1 MYAMWLSR
9 RKSAVRVMRMD
20 DIVSVTYTVV
30 DVPDKKQDPQKQT
43 PNKQTPN
50 RQIVLDTSTLLSDP
64 DALTGFPDCDIV
76 LPLTVIE
83 ELDGAKSRYDAQG
96 AAARK
101 VIRYLEKS
109 RLQAGG
115 DLQKKVSI
123 GQNSTLRIEINGYKS
138 QNVASMGLSLERND
152 NRIIATALAISSAN
166 ADVCLVSVDVNM
178 RVKASA
184 LGLTATD
191 WQPVTLTS
199 SRVHGWHCI
208 QSSQDDIDTLYSQ
221 GKLRL
226 AEDCVASV
234 NEFVVL
240 QANSSSALCVRTGEF
255 LEKVTTQSPWGL
267 SPRNKEQ
274 IFALHLLMDQNIP
287 IVGLAGSAGTGK
299 TILSLAAALEQIME
313 PASRVYERL
322 VILRPIMAV
331 GRQELGYLPG
341 TLEEKLGPW
350 FDTVVDATVA
360 LSDTLS
366 HPQAKERLAL
376 WVQQG
381 RLSMDAVTY
390 LRGRSLNKSFIIVDE
405 AQNLERLTLKT
416 VLTRVGEGS
425 KIVFLGDTSQIDNPY
440 VSSDTNALSILM
452 DKFKDQSMFG
462 GLTLTKGERS
472 KVASLTG
479 SIL

>member
-1 MYAMWLSR
+1 MGIY
-9 RKSAVRVMRMD
+9 
-20 DIVSVTYTVV
+20 DIATSGHTVV
-30 DVPDKKQDPQKQT
+30 GVSDAKQDPK
-43 PNKQTPN
+43 K
-50 RQIVLDTSTLLSDP
+50 QIVLDTSTLLSDP
-64 DALTGFPDCDIV
+64 ESLTGFPDCDIV

-83 ELDGAKSRYDAQG
+83 ELDSAKSRIDAQG

-109 RLQAGG
+109 RLEAGG
-115 DLQKKVSI
+115 DLQKKVDI
-123 GQNSTLRIEINGYKS
+123 GQNSTLRIEINGYKAKS
-138 QNVASMGLSLERND
+138 VASLGLSLDRND
-152 NRIIATALAISSAN
+152 NRIIAMALGIASSG

-184 LGLTATD
+184 LGLTASD
-191 WQPVTLTS
+191 WQPVAITS
-199 SRVHGWHCI
+199 PRVHGWYSV
-208 QSSQDDIDTLYSQ
+208 QSSQDEIDMLYAQ
-221 GKLRL
+221 GRVVLPQ
-226 AEDCVASV
+226 DCPASV
-234 NEFVVL
+234 NEFAVL
-240 QANSSSALCVRTGEF
+240 QAGSSSALCVRKGEY
-255 LEKVTTQSPWGL
+255 LEKIATQSPWGL

-274 IFALHLLMDQNIP
+274 IFALHLLMDPAIP

-313 PASRVYERL
+313 PPSRVYERL

-405 AQNLERLTLKT
+405 SQNLERLTLKT

-452 DKFKDQSMFG
+452 DKFKDQPMFG